1 MVESGPGG
9 IRDCETA
16 GRDAKSSGVT
26 NGDTSDF
33 IVSNEEWLIGKESNA
48 PWIGQAWR
56 QIVGDARKVRGQIG
70 LIVCAS
76 SFAPVNATATSKKQD
91 MQRTILSVTVPPSYR
106 LIQTSWNSPE
116 KRQAEIKLRAG
127 YRCSLTPLD
136 RCVPRNCAVH
146 T

>member
-70 LIVCAS
+70 L
-76 SFAPVNATATSKKQD
+76 PVAN
-91 MQRTILSVTVPPSYR
+91 R
-106 LIQTSWNSPE
+106 LRIELCPGQ
-116 KRQAEIKLRAG
+116 
-127 YRCSLTPLD
+127 
-136 RCVPRNCAVH
+136 RNCNKQETRYAENNS
-146 T
+146 